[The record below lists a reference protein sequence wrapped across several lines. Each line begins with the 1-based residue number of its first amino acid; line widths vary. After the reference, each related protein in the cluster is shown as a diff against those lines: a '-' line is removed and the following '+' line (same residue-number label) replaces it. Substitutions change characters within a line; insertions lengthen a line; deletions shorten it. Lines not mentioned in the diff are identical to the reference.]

1 MKGSMR
7 RMVIDKMISEK
18 GVVKFEELQE
28 VLKVSSPTVKRDL
41 FYMRTKLGYP
51 IVFSRVR
58 GGYYFDKVHPETK
71 GSKLGEK
78 AAAQRVWYSSEE
90 LYSLVSMAEN
100 LGRLSKS
107 PESALSSELAPVRS
121 RLLELLTLGDTDP
134 LELLRRVK
142 VVSRRQVFEESACFQ
157 TVGIALTAQRRIAID
172 YYNAKRDEMTQR
184 EISPLRL
191 VYSNSRW
198 YVDAYC
204 HLSDKLKTFLIENIR
219 RADILEKAVRRV
231 SLKDLAKELDSSYGM
246 FRGKGVKTARI
257 GFAREA
263 APYILREVW
272 HEDQRVRTQMDGSV
286 VLEVPYSGTTELVG
300 EIMRWGSK
308 IVSIEPAGLRRDV
321 AAEVERLA
329 VVASKKGD

>member
-18 GVVKFEELQE
+18 GVVTFEELQD

-51 IVFSRVR
+51 IVYSHTR
-58 GGYYFDKVHPETK
+58 GGYYFEKAHPDLK
-71 GSKLGEK
+71 GSKLGSKLAE
-78 AAAQRVWYSSEE
+78 QRVWYSSEE
-90 LYSLVSMAEN
+90 LYSLVSMAEI

-107 PESALSSELAPVRS
+107 PESALSTGLAPVRS
-121 RLLELLTLGDTDP
+121 RLLELLTLGETDP

-172 YYNAKRDEMTQR
+172 YFNPKRGDVTRR

-198 YVDAYC
+198 YIDAYC

-219 RADILEKAVRRV
+219 QADILEKAVRRV

-257 GFAREA
+257 RFAKEV
-263 APYILREVW
+263 APYVLREVW
-272 HEDQRVRTQMDGSV
+272 HEDQRVRTQEDGSI
-286 VLEVPYSGTTELVG
+286 VLEVPYAGTTELAG

-308 IVSIEPAGLRRDV
+308 VLSIEPAGLRRDV
-321 AAEVERLA
+321 AAEVEHLA
-329 VVASKKGD
+329 AVASKKGD